1 MNNAMLSNS
10 QKKEILQQYKEL
22 DMHKELKV
30 LFEKMYPLNT
40 SVYITHG
47 KDEMGRDILISEEK
61 PFGTENT
68 AVVVK
73 MDKLSGS
80 ATDKTLF
87 EICTQ
92 INQCFEVSKA
102 VKDQLKP
109 LKTDKVVVC
118 IFGEISNKAQNNL
131 DSNLK
136 SHEGKIKYLDIEE
149 LLKYFTK
156 YYPSIFLGA
165 SGLEALHKK
174 YHELEENMLKRNKF
188 LKTSYIEP
196 NLRIFK
202 KSKNQLL
209 AISKSSDNEKIS
221 KTLGENIFGEKE
233 TIRSIAKKVLERNH
247 KILIEGEAGSG
258 KSIFVIKLTMYI
270 IEETIKKIHINKGIE
285 ENIINI
291 PIVIKATKFVN
302 NGALKDAIE
311 NYYEESSSLLKPN
324 LLIIDGMDEVNNNL
338 KEKII
343 YEAETYCSTNNITL
357 IFTTRKSTEV
367 KTRLTSYESYELL
380 PFETSQA
387 INYIKKILE
396 RNQILVGTLIKGIE
410 QLKHQIPLYPMA
422 LSLLIEIAE
431 KHQEIPASISEL
443 YKRFIEMA
451 LGQSSD
457 DEDIS
462 IIFEP
467 NIKRE
472 FLESLSYQKFY
483 IENISILDKKEF
495 DEFLDQY
502 IKKFPIIT
510 NKEIFL
516 SELERTS
523 LIKFDDYKVEFLHK
537 SFLDYFIASYFNNR
551 HTELYDN
558 GTFNDIYKLYHSS
571 LWEDVTYFYFGQ
583 KSRINKKEIDKII
596 TYTPQDHN
604 NLLKDINHF
613 MIGKLIQY
621 AWHTEFEDK
630 KYAISLAIN
639 HTLSMRKGLSIF
651 IETEIGMKLPKI
663 LGDIQM
669 LHYIDEAFS
678 SRFLLDE
685 IKSITESMINNE
697 IEVSDNLFYFSTI
710 FLVENSIML
719 GNDYVKK
726 YLDKFIELSY
736 SITPDVTL
744 PLINII
750 SLYIKNNKLIA
761 SEEQSK
767 NIKDINHKLKR
778 KYEKLT
784 YDYLTFKN
792 KIDQL
797 RISKIGKK

>member
-1 MNNAMLSNS
+1 MSNVMLSNL
-10 QKKEILQQYKEL
+10 QKKEILLQYREL
-22 DMHKELKV
+22 DMHKELKI
-30 LFEKMYPLNT
+30 LFEKMHPLNT

-47 KDEMGRDILISEEK
+47 KDEMGRDIIISEKK
-61 PFGTENT
+61 PLGNENT

-80 ATDKTLF
+80 AADKTLF

-102 VKDQLKP
+102 VKDQLQP

-118 IFGEISNKAQNNL
+118 IFGEISNKAQDNL
-131 DSNLK
+131 NANLK
-136 SHEGKIKYLDIEE
+136 SHEGKIKYLDIEQ
-149 LLKYFTK
+149 LLQYFTQ

-165 SGLEALHKK
+165 SGLEALHNK
-174 YHELEENMLKRNKF
+174 YNELEKSMLKRNKF

-196 NLRIFK
+196 NLRIFR
-202 KSKNQLL
+202 KSKKQLL
-209 AISKSSDNEKIS
+209 AISKSSDGEKMS
-221 KTLGENIFGEKE
+221 RTLGDNIFGEKE
-233 TIRSIAKKVLERNH
+233 TIHSIAKKVLERNH
-247 KILIEGEAGSG
+247 RILIEGEAGSG
-258 KSIFVIKLTMYI
+258 KSIFVIKLTMHI
-270 IEETIKKIHINKGIE
+270 IEETIKRIHINKGIE

-291 PIVIKATKFVN
+291 PVVIKATKFVN
-302 NGALKDAIE
+302 NGTLKDAIE
-311 NYYEESSSLLKPN
+311 NYYSESSSLLKPN
-324 LLIIDGMDEVNNNL
+324 ILIIDGMDEVNNIL

-343 YEAETYCSTNNITL
+343 SEAENYSNINNITL

-367 KTRLTSYESYELL
+367 KNRLTSYEHYELL

-396 RNQILVGTLIKGIE
+396 KNQILVGTLIKGIE

-451 LGQSSD
+451 LGQSND
-457 DEDIS
+457 DEHIS
-462 IIFEP
+462 AIFEP

-472 FLESLSYQKFY
+472 FLECISYQKFY
-483 IENISILDKKEF
+483 TENISILDKKEF

-523 LIKFDDYKVEFLHK
+523 LIKFDNYKVEFLHK
-537 SFLDYFIASYFNNR
+537 SFLDYFIASYFSNR

-558 GTFNDIYKLYHSS
+558 GNFNDIYKLYHSS

-583 KSRINKKEIDKII
+583 KSRINKSEIDKII
-596 TYTPQDHN
+596 NSIPQSHN
-604 NLLKDINHF
+604 DLLKDISHF

-639 HTLSMRKGLSIF
+639 HTLSMRKGLSSF

-685 IKSITESMINNE
+685 IKSIIESMINNE
-697 IEVSDNLFYFSTI
+697 IKVSDDLFYFSTI

-736 SITPDVTL
+736 SMTPDVTL

-750 SLYIKNNKLIA
+750 SLYIKNKKLAA
-761 SEEQSK
+761 SEEQSR

-792 KIDQL
+792 KLDQL
-797 RISKIGKK
+797 KISRIGKK